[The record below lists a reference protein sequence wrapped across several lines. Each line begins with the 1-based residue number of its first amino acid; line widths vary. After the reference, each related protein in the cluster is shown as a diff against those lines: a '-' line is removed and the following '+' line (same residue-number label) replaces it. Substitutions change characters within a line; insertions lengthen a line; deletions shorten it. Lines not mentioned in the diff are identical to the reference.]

1 MGISW
6 KEFMELTP
14 HILNVQWD
22 NYIKR
27 QNNELKKQNALFH
40 LQGQYFMEA
49 IMSTIGNAF
58 RGKSGKTYKYPEKPY
73 PLKCNNETLTEEE
86 LKLQREQFVA
96 MFETMGANFRLSQKS
111 KGDSK

>member
-1 MGISW
+1 
-6 KEFMELTP
+6 MES
-14 HILNVQWD
+14 
-22 NYIKR
+22 
-27 QNNELKKQNALFH
+27 
-40 LQGQYFMEA
+40 